1 MYNIVTLQ
9 KKGQSLPDLALVMLG
24 AGSSTRFNQR
34 VKKQWLRVEETPL
47 WLFATQ
53 NLQQLFPFKQI
64 IVTTTPDEYFY
75 AQKFSETITFVEGG
89 ATRQESLQN
98 ALSHVTTPYVLVSDI
113 ARPCI
118 DQAMLVRILSEME
131 NADIVVPY
139 LPVVDTVVYEESTIN
154 RDHVKLIQTPQ
165 LSRTDILKKALNT
178 STLYT
183 DDSSAI
189 KAMGG
194 KIAYVLGNPEA
205 KKLTCKEDIVSI
217 PCLKAPSSVP
227 FVGYGFDVHA
237 FEEGKVMMLGGVE
250 VHPTVGFKAHSDGDV
265 AIHAL
270 IDALL
275 GAAGAGDI
283 GELFPDN
290 DQRYK
295 NIDSKLLLKE
305 VCSFLAKVGFE
316 IVHCDL
322 TIMAEF
328 PRLSAFKDKIR
339 FCLADIMA
347 LSPIHVN
354 VKATTT
360 EKLGFVG
367 RQEGVAVS
375 ATATLKYYD
384 WKNV

>member
-34 VKKQWLRVEETPL
+34 VKKQWLRIEESPL

-64 IVTTTPDEYFY
+64 IVTTTPDEFFY
-75 AQKFSETITFVEGG
+75 AKKFSDAITFVEGG
-89 ATRQESLQN
+89 ATRQTSLQN
-98 ALSHVTTPYVLVSDI
+98 ALLHVNTPYVLVSDI

-118 DQAMLVRILSEME
+118 DQAMLVRLLSEME

-139 LPVVDTVVYEESTIN
+139 LPVVDTVVYEERTIN
-154 RDHVKLIQTPQ
+154 RDSVKLIQTPQ
-165 LSRTDILKKALNT
+165 LSRTQILKEALET
-178 STLYT
+178 KTLYT

-189 KAMGG
+189 QAMGG
-194 KIAYVLGNPEA
+194 NVAYVLGNKEA
-205 KKLTCKEDIVSI
+205 QKLTCKEDSATI
-217 PCLKAPSSVP
+217 PCLKAPSSTP

-237 FEEGKVMMLGGVE
+237 FEEGKAMMLGGIV
-250 VHPTVGFKAHSDGDV
+250 VHDTIGFKAHSDGDV

-290 DQRYK
+290 DPRYK
-295 NIDSKLLLKE
+295 NIDSKQLLQE
-305 VCSFLAKVGFE
+305 VCAFLAKVGFE

-339 FCLADIMA
+339 FTLAEILEIA
-347 LSPIHVN
+347 PIHVN

-367 RQEGVAVS
+367 RSEGVAVS